1 MPKLLVREEKNKKL
15 FFYKINSSRTDYLA
29 IGGVFCFIRTI
40 NCPHENITKKLN
52 QSLILRM
59 LSISSAKIRI
69 QSLSSKNQG
78 FLSKFNYLGK
88 NDF

>member
-1 MPKLLVREEKNKKL
+1 MPKLLVREEKTRDC
-15 FFYKINSSRTDYLA
+15 FYKINSSRTDYLA

-40 NCPHENITKKLN
+40 NCSHENITKKLN

-88 NDF
+88 SDF